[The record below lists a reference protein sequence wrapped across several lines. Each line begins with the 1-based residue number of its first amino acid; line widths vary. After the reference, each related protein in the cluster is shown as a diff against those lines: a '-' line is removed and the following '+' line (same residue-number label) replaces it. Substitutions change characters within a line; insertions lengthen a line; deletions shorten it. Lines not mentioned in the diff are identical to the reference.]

1 MSNGRNPFDRDKPP
15 EDQEE
20 WRYIWD
26 GARKGHD
33 LHPIFGP
40 IAAIARNWKAM
51 AGVVALVA
59 AFNAPTI
66 REAILLLIGGMGQ

>member
-1 MSNGRNPFDRDKPP
+1 MSNGYDPFDRDKPP
-15 EDQEE
+15 KTPED
-20 WRYIWD
+20 WGYLWD

-40 IAAIARNWKAM
+40 IAALVRNWKAM
-51 AGVVALVA
+51 AGVAALVA

-66 REAILLLIGGMGQ
+66 REAILLLIGGIGQ

>member
-40 IAAIARNWKAM
+40 IAAIVRNWKAM
-51 AGVVALVA
+51 VGLGAALAVV
-59 AFNAPTI
+59 NAPAI
-66 REAILLLIGGMGQ
+66 REALLLVIGSIGQ